1 MKIILMKVSFRKFFK
16 FNREKNYFTINIYI
30 CIYIYTIN
38 FKIIDFEIIGP
49 KYYLIII

>member
-30 CIYIYTIN
+30 YIYIYYKLDNN
-38 FKIIDFEIIGP
+38 FKIS
-49 KYYLIII
+49 KL